1 MTLPAPILARFLLV
15 IQFIIGCPASAL
27 SETEVSDAKAVRAI
41 HLPNPAGQSIAPLAD
56 QHQQA
61 TVLFFLTTECPIGN
75 AYAPEVARIVTE
87 YQARGILCYAIY
99 ADATSHEVARH
110 LKEYK
115 LPLVGLLDPKLQL
128 VALTGATVMPEACV
142 FNAKGEMV
150 YRGRI
155 DDRVVKLGTVRAE
168 PRQRDLRLALD
179 AVLANK
185 PVAKKFTKAIGC
197 YLPTPSTK

>member
-1 MTLPAPILARFLLV
+1 MILRVPIVANVILV
-15 IQFIIGCPASAL
+15 IQLMMGCVAPAL
-27 SETEVSDAKAVRAI
+27 GGTEENSVKAGRAI
-41 HLPNPAGQSIAPLAD
+41 HLHNPAGQSIAPLAD

-61 TVLFFLTTECPIGN
+61 TVLFFLTPECPIGN
-75 AYAPEVARIVTE
+75 AYAPEIARIVTE
-87 YQARGILCYAIY
+87 YQARGILCYAVY
-99 ADATSHEVARH
+99 ADATSEEASRH

-115 LPLVGLLDPKLQL
+115 LPLAGLLDPQLQL

-155 DDRVVKLGTVRAE
+155 DDRAVKFGTVRAD

-179 AVLANK
+179 AVLAKK
-185 PVAKKFTKAIGC
+185 PVAEKFTKAIGC
-197 YLPTPSTK
+197 YLPTPPTK